1 MITVYRG
8 SCLELFDKDVK
19 VLEMDFT
26 ADEFVWSFATNKSI
40 VITKNSDECFY
51 ENLSISFLC
60 DRSNINIP
68 PSQVGFLQGF
78 ILTTFDILVKIFP
91 SLGYTMENAK
101 NNVNEWQNLTDKKRK
116 RGWTPEKKEK
126 DNNEENK
133 IKSE

>member
-51 ENLSISFLC
+51 ENLSWLMNNKYEFNTNLC
-60 DRSNINIP
+60 FKDKSKK
-68 PSQVGFLQGF
+68 
-78 ILTTFDILVKIFP
+78 FDFELKNFFFQRLIKKKI
-91 SLGYTMENAK
+91 
-101 NNVNEWQNLTDKKRK
+101 
-116 RGWTPEKKEK
+116 
-126 DNNEENK
+126 
-133 IKSE
+133 